1 MPGERIASLL
11 ASATEIVCG
20 LGLGDRLVAISH
32 ECDYPPEV
40 TSKPRVT
47 FTTIDAEQSSA
58 GINEQVKDCLR
69 SGRPLYE
76 IDVETLA
83 SLGPDLIVTQSQ
95 CDVCAVKYEDVVK
108 VVRTVD
114 ALGQTEIVDLNP
126 ASLEDIFRDIE
137 RVGAAVGCADR
148 AGDYVAAL
156 KARVD
161 VVRSAISGVSPG
173 DRPRVVCVEWTEP
186 LMVAA
191 NWLPELIDVAGGRC
205 TITTS
210 GQPSTHTDWDDVV
223 AFDPEVIIVMP
234 CGFGLAR
241 SEAEVQTLSRRPGW
255 SDLAAVR
262 ADRVWAV
269 DGNAYFNRSGP
280 RIVDS
285 LEILAHALHP
295 DRVERP
301 WPSDA
306 PAARRV
312 SASVGS

>member
-58 GINEQVKDCLR
+58 GIDEQVKDCMQ

-95 CDVCAVKYEDVVK
+95 CDVCAVEYNDVVK

-126 ASLEDIFRDIE
+126 VSLEDIFRDIE
-137 RVGAAVGCADR
+137 RVGAAVGCEDR
-148 AGDYVAAL
+148 ARDYVAGL

-161 VVRSAISGVSPG
+161 AVRSAIRGVSPG
-173 DRPRVVCVEWTEP
+173 DRPRVVCIEWTEP

-191 NWLPELIDVAGGRC
+191 NWLPDLVELAGGQC
-205 TITTS
+205 TLTTG

-223 AFDPEVIIVMP
+223 AFDPEVILVMP
-234 CGFGLAR
+234 CGFDLAR
-241 SEAEVQTLSRRPGW
+241 SEAEVQPLSRRPGW

-295 DRVERP
+295 DQIEPP

-306 PAARRV
+306 PAGRRV
-312 SASVGS
+312 RASVGS